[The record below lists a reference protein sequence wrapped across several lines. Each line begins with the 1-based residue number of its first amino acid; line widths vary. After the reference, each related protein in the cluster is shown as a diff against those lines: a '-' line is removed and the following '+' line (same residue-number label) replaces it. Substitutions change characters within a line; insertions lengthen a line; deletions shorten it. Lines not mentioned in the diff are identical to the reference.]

1 MIFENITQSIEP
13 NKQIEKHIKL
23 NPNVL
28 FNLNCIQLAYKTE
41 TKNNLTFNELVN
53 ISLDLF
59 IKDLKNEI
67 KKTNENQAIKYIE
80 TLLKEFETENKGGF

>member
-28 FNLNCIQLAYKTE
+28 FNLNSIQLAYKTE

-67 KKTNENQAIKYIE
+67 LKTNENQAIKYIE
-80 TLLKEFETENKGGF
+80 TLLNEFETENKGGF

>member
-28 FNLNCIQLAYKTE
+28 FNLNSIQLAYKTE

-67 KKTNENQAIKYIE
+67 IKTNENQAIKYIE

>member
-1 MIFENITQSIEP
+1 MIFENINQAIEP

-28 FNLNCIQLAYKTE
+28 LNLNSIQLAYKTE
-41 TKNNLTFNELVN
+41 TKKHLTFNEILN

-67 KKTNENQAIKYIE
+67 KKTNETQAIRYLE
-80 TLLKEFETENKGGF
+80 TLKKEFETKNKRSV